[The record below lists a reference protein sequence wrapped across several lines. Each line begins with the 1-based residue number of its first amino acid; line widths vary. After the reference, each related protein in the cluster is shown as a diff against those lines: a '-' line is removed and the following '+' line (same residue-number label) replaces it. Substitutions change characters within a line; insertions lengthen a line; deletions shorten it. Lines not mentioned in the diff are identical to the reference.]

1 MRRWLPAPAMSAFL
15 AIMWLVLVQSLAPG
29 HLLLALLLGLWVP
42 HATRRMRPLQPR
54 LRRPGTM
61 LRLFAVVLAD
71 IVRSCVLVSA
81 IILGKPQRRQRS
93 GFMSLPLDLRDP
105 HGLAVLS
112 AIINSTP
119 GTVWAELSAD
129 RRWLM
134 IHVLDLHDEQWWIDT
149 IKNRYEKPLMAIFE

>member
-1 MRRWLPAPAMSAFL
+1 MSVFL

-54 LRRPGTM
+54 LHRPGTM
-61 LRLFAVVLAD
+61 LRLLVTVLGD
-71 IVRSCVLVSA
+71 IVRSCIQVSA
-81 IILGKPQRRQRS
+81 IILGKPHRRERS